1 VKFEGC
7 TTHGMRHRL
16 DAGSGA
22 QTTTN
27 SVGGRF
33 GAS

>member
-1 VKFEGC
+1 MRFEGC
-7 TTHGMRHRL
+7 TNHGMQHRRL

-27 SVGGRF
+27 RTSIGG
-33 GAS
+33 